1 MAQLEQLERLERRP
15 ETSSA
20 VAGPS
25 RESFPIV
32 PVLGIVN
39 GMVWALCLTAMYIV
53 RQWRL
58 ARQAEIEA
66 AERVALMTRGKG
78 RWPRAGG

>member
-1 MAQLEQLERLERRP
+1 MEQRP
-15 ETSSA
+15 TVTTGSP
-20 VAGPS
+20 PS
-25 RESFPIV
+25 REGFPIV

-39 GMVWALCLTAMYIV
+39 GIVWALCLTAMYVV

-66 AERVALMTRGKG
+66 AERVALLTRGKG
-78 RWPRAGG
+78 RWPRIGG

>member
-1 MAQLEQLERLERRP
+1 MEQRPTMA
-15 ETSSA
+15 
-20 VAGPS
+20 AGSLPS
-25 RESFPIV
+25 REGFPIV

-39 GMVWALCLTAMYIV
+39 GIVWALCLTAMYVV

-58 ARQAEIEA
+58 VRQAEIEA

-78 RWPRAGG
+78 RWPRVGG

>member
-1 MAQLEQLERLERRP
+1 MEQRP
-15 ETSSA
+15 TVTTGSP
-20 VAGPS
+20 PS
-25 RESFPIV
+25 REGFPIV

-39 GMVWALCLTAMYIV
+39 GIVWALCLTAMYVV

-66 AERVALMTRGKG
+66 AERVALMTRSKG
-78 RWPRAGG
+78 RWPGIRR

>member
-1 MAQLEQLERLERRP
+1 MEQSPVVTARSRP
-15 ETSSA
+15 SGE
-20 VAGPS
+20 G
-25 RESFPIV
+25 FPIV
-32 PVLGIVN
+32 LVLGIVN
-39 GMVWALCLTAMYIV
+39 GIVWALCITAMYIV

-78 RWPRAGG
+78 RWPGFRR